1 MIMSGKTTERE
12 TKPFYL
18 IRNAEEV
25 DFVVEAFFP
34 PRLPDGDLHQHS
46 GLVEPPSV
54 GSDCLGY
61 QANKRMFRDILTA
74 ILESTQEF
82 SLVKEEYH
90 VDPSFR
96 DSYYNYFSNQH
107 FSMSRFC
114 QRITFFSGW
123 VSSLEDFCPDKERTL
138 NDAFIGSCVLYP
150 TEAHTIGRV
159 LLSPKYLIG
168 KISCYVRLTDYS
180 FTVFGI
186 RLNTR
191 AFLFQMQDR
200 ETTRCAE
207 VTLLNLLDYYGNT
220 YSDYRTWRP
229 NEIIQLERDFS
240 PDRTLPA
247 RGINYYTMSRLLTK
261 CGFSPRL
268 YGAEAMNCMSGKG
281 DDGIHHVLHYY
292 IESGIPVAVNIS
304 HPTNRALPGH
314 SLVCIGYSSSMH
326 SPRDSSTL
334 CDGSSDLKLI
344 DAADCFS
351 DYVVIDDNQRPYSI
365 RPFDKLSASH
375 EDFKVSFV
383 LVPLYK
389 RMFLEA
395 SEAYCLATT
404 VLKDSAYGLLNRF
417 PAFDRSKAVVVRLFL
432 ASGRTFKRFRLSYSA
447 DQGEGESFYRKLY
460 ASVPFPRFVWVAE
473 LYLESEFA
481 PGDKQA
487 FGEIVMDATS
497 TTKNDVKSIIML
509 NYPNSVSIRTPDDTI
524 AALNRRVFVG
534 KEPLILHP
542 FHGFTANLE
551 EVVG

>member
-1 MIMSGKTTERE
+1 MSGEMTQRE

-25 DFVVEAFFP
+25 DVVVQAFFP
-34 PRLPDGDLHQHS
+34 SRLPDGDPHQS
-46 GLVEPPSV
+46 SEMVEPLSE
-54 GSDCLGY
+54 GADCLGY
-61 QANKRMFRDILTA
+61 QANKRMFSDILAA
-74 ILESTQEF
+74 ILRSAGDF

-90 VDPSFR
+90 VDPFFR
-96 DSYYNYFSNQH
+96 DSYYHYFSNQH
-107 FSMSRFC
+107 FSVSRFC
-114 QRITFFSGW
+114 QRISFFSGAIT
-123 VSSLEDFCPDKERTL
+123 SLNDFRSDKEQDL

-150 TEAHTIGRV
+150 TEAHTMGRV
-159 LLSPKYLIG
+159 LLDPKYLIEDPP
-168 KISCYVRLTDYS
+168 CYVRLTKYS

-229 NEIIQLERDFS
+229 NEIIQLEKDFS
-240 PDRTLPA
+240 PDRTLPS

-268 YGAEAMNCMSGKG
+268 YGAEAINETRGEGNKK
-281 DDGIHHVLHYY
+281 IQHVLHYY

-304 HPTNRALPGH
+304 HPANKTIPGH
-314 SLVCIGYSSSMH
+314 SLVCIGYSGRMQPSEEVLASC
-326 SPRDSSTL
+326 DSGT
-334 CDGSSDLKLI
+334 DLKLI
-344 DAADCFS
+344 DAADYFWN
-351 DYVVIDDNQRPYSI
+351 YVVIDDNQKPYSI

-375 EDFKVSFV
+375 EEFRVSFV

-404 VLKDSAYGLLNRF
+404 VLRDSAYGLLKRI
-417 PAFDRSKAVVVRLFL
+417 PGFDQSRAVVVRLFL
-432 ASGRTFKRFRLSYSA
+432 ASGRSFKRFRLSHSA
-447 DQGEGESFYRKLY
+447 DQGEGESSYRSLY

-473 LYLESEFA
+473 LYWEPEFTS
-481 PGDKQA
+481 GDKHA

-509 NYPNSVSIRTPDDTI
+509 NYPSSISIRSPEDSI
-524 AALNRRVFVG
+524 AALNKRVSIG
-534 KEPLILHP
+534 KEPLVLQP
-542 FHGFTANLE
+542 FHGYTANLE
-551 EVVG
+551 KVDR